1 MKKFLCL
8 FGALALSLTSCSSS
22 DELKE
27 TNSAV
32 SNNLKVMN
40 FTSNKN
46 MQDKIDEII
55 VLKDKKE
62 SVSATTFFKND
73 KSTNSNEQNLSS
85 DERLIVEL
93 KKYHTNVL
101 NDIYDLRDQ
110 IGFVSIQSIAD
121 EINSLKLIN
130 PAKANQLTTKYKDFL
145 TEHQD
150 LTVTIFDKR
159 LANVIN
165 LEGEVIVD
173 GKKISLQENSK
184 NISAK
189 YLRDESINSGI
200 AAFSQGS
207 SSNPRGWKVYYN
219 AGREVHENDLGFK
232 FYRYYTEMTARIKVK
247 VGFAMVSMPIPIT
260 YEVNP
265 GSIAGFVQT
274 GSNPFSDYAFTYDFI
289 SGYGSSIRNT
299 GGPKNTLYKP
309 AGGKLSATFTYT
321 TDTGTETLTCD
332 FSYDEQ

>member
-8 FGALALSLTSCSSS
+8 FSALALSLTSCSSS

-27 TNSAV
+27 TNSSV

-46 MQDKIDEII
+46 MQDKIDEIMA
-55 VLKDKKE
+55 LKDKKE
-62 SVSATTFFKND
+62 SVTATTFFKND
-73 KSTNSNEQNLSS
+73 KTIDSHEQNLSS

-101 NDIYDLRDQ
+101 NDIYDLRNQ

-145 TEHQD
+145 NEHQD
-150 LTVTIFDKR
+150 LTVTIFNQR

-173 GKKISLQENSK
+173 GKKILLQEKSK
-184 NISAK
+184 NIAAK
-189 YLRDESINSGI
+189 YLRDESIITGV
-200 AAFSQGS
+200 AASEGS
-207 SSNPRGWKVYYN
+207 STDPRGLKVYYN
-219 AGREVHENDLGFK
+219 AGREVHENDLGIK
-232 FYRYYTEMTARIKVK
+232 FYRYYTEMTARIRVK
-247 VGFAMVSMPIPIT
+247 VSFAFVYMPIPIT

-265 GSIAGFVQT
+265 GSIAGFVQA
-274 GSNPFSDYAFTYDFI
+274 GSNPFSEYAFTYDFI
-289 SGYGSSIRNT
+289 SGYGSSVRNT

-309 AGGKLSATFTYT
+309 AGGNLSATFTYT
-321 TDTGTETLTCD
+321 TDIGPKILTCD